1 MNLEKSTSEPNRST
15 SITLKGTE
23 EQYSIALHIKQDTST
38 LQELAILL
46 MQQVTKAL
54 TENISD
60 ILVMHFSD

>member
-1 MNLEKSTSEPNRST
+1 MNPEESTSEPNRST
-15 SITLKGTE
+15 SITVKGTE
-23 EQYSIALHIKQDTST
+23 EQYSIALHKQDTST
-38 LQELAILL
+38 LQEFAILL